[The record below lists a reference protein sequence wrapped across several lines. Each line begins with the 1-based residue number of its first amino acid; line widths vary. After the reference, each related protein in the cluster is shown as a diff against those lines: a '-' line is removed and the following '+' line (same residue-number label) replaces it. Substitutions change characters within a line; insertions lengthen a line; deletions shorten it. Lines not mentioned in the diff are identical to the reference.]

1 MGRRKISNSRMR
13 EIADARMRTLH
24 SLACREVSTGDVERA
39 RRYIHI
45 ARRIGMR
52 TRTPMPKEARF
63 CKSCLSPMVP
73 GVNCRIRLRHS
84 RVGINCLDCGRIR
97 RMPYLKEKGANDRE
111 VCD

>member
-1 MGRRKISNSRMR
+1 MGRRKISNSRIK
-13 EIADARMRTLH
+13 EIADTRMRTLH
-24 SLACREVSTGDVERA
+24 TLACREAAAGDRERG

-52 TRTPMPKEARF
+52 TRTPMPREARF

-73 GVNCRIRLRHS
+73 GVNCRIRLRHG
-84 RVGINCLDCGRIR
+84 RVGINCLDCGNIR
-97 RMPYLKEKGANDRE
+97 RMPYIKEKGANDRE